1 MKKILII
8 SLLAFYSLTSFGQ
21 EDLNLSNVL
30 VIAQQDKLED
40 RYTMEIAMLEL
51 MRSND
56 IVAKSSLNILKQGQD
71 PSILASDS
79 ITRKLGNDGIDTYLL
94 ISVRGYDTRFNPS
107 QNLPELKDELR
118 SGHLFPLWRES
129 ASTVTFTFL
138 FYRNGIPAHY
148 ELIRVRAGGT
158 KDAMMKKLYRKV
170 EKRLQKDWK

>member
-21 EDLNLSNVL
+21 EDLNLNNVL

-148 ELIRVRAGGT
+148 ELIRVRAGGS

>member
-1 MKKILII
+1 MRNLLIS
-8 SLLAFYSLTSFGQ
+8 SLLALITLGSFSQ
-21 EDLNLSNVL
+21 ENLNLNNVL

-40 RYTMEIAMLEL
+40 RYTLEIAMLEL

-56 IVAKSSLNILKQGQD
+56 IVAKSSLNLLKQGQD
-71 PSILASDS
+71 PSVLASDS
-79 ITRKLGNDGIDTYLL
+79 VSRKLANDGIDTYLL

-107 QNLPELKDELR
+107 QNLPELKEELR

-148 ELIRVRAGGT
+148 ELIRVRAGAS

-170 EKRLQKDWK
+170 EKRLQKKWK

>member
-148 ELIRVRAGGT
+148 ELIRVRAGGS

>member
-8 SLLAFYSLTSFGQ
+8 SLLAFYSLTSIGQ

-148 ELIRVRAGGT
+148 ELIRVRAGGS

>member
-8 SLLAFYSLTSFGQ
+8 SLLAFYSLTSIGQ
-21 EDLNLSNVL
+21 EDLNLSNVF

-107 QNLPELKDELR
+107 QKLPELKDELR

-148 ELIRVRAGGT
+148 ELIRVRAGGS